1 MRIKLA
7 PPVVLV
13 LATIAAWLPSTARL
27 RACPFCTAVSQTF
40 SEEMESMDVV
50 VLAELTEGLQRAPQ
64 PGSTGELPKSK
75 FKVTELIKGNAWAK
89 VGQQIEAHYFGKPDK
104 NATYLI
110 MGTDPPHLMWSTPL
124 SLSPAGRDYL
134 LAVANIPKDSPR
146 LEFFIK
152 YLENGDEMLARDAY
166 DEFANAPYADV
177 IALREKIDRQQ
188 LVAWIQDSDVPV
200 SRRRLYLTMLGVAG
214 TIEDT
219 EMLEAFMRSTDRKQ
233 KAGLDAMIACYLTL
247 KGAEGMPLIEE
258 LFLGNGKAEYSDTY
272 AAIMAVRFHGTE
284 SEVIPRDRLL
294 KGLRMVLDRGDL
306 ADLVIPDLARWEDW
320 SVMPRL
326 VELFKNADKD
336 SNWVRVPVV
345 NYLRACPL
353 DTAKQQIEVLREID
367 PDAIARANT
376 FFPFAQAAGPAR
388 GTDKTAS
395 ADSSADAD
403 PTADDATKSSTGP

>member
-1 MRIKLA
+1 MRTKMATSVLLA
-7 PPVVLV
+7 
-13 LATIAAWLPSTARL
+13 LATVAAWLPATTWVH
-27 RACPFCTAVSQTF
+27 ACPFCTAVSQTF
-40 SEEMESMDVV
+40 SEEMASMDVV
-50 VLAELTEGLQRAPQ
+50 VLAKLVEGLQQVPQ

-75 FKVTELIKGNAWAK
+75 FEVTELIKGKAWAK

-104 NATYLI
+104 NANYLI

-134 LAVANIPKDSPR
+134 LEVAELPKDRSR
-146 LEFFIK
+146 LEFFLN
-152 YLENGDEMLARDAY
+152 YLENDDEMLARDAY
-166 DEFANAPYADV
+166 DEFGKAPYADV
-177 IALREKIDRQQ
+177 TALREKIDRQQ
-188 LVAWIQDSDVPV
+188 LVEWIRDPDVPV

-214 TIEDT
+214 TAADT
-219 EMLEAFMRSTDRKQ
+219 EMLEAFMRSDDRKQ

-247 KGAEGMPLIEE
+247 KGPEGMSLVEQ
-258 LFLGNGKAEYSDTY
+258 LFLGNDQAEYSDTY

-284 SEVIPRDRLL
+284 SDAIPRDRLL
-294 KGLRMVLDRGDL
+294 EGLRMVLDRADL

-326 VELFKNADKD
+326 VDLFKNADDD

-353 DTAKQQIEVLREID
+353 DTAKQEIEALKKID

-376 FFPFAQAAGPAR
+376 FFPFAQATGPAR
-388 GTDKTAS
+388 TTAKTADAEAS
-395 ADSSADAD
+395 KDDS
-403 PTADDATKSSTGP
+403 TKTPAGP